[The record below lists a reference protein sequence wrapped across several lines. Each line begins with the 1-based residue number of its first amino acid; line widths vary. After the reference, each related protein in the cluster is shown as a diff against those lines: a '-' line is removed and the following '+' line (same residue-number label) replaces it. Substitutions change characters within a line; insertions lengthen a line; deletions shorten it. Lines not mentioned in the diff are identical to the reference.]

1 MLTALFVSLFVELRF
16 LTLKR
21 VEYILKIF
29 KSEGTVNLIKLFFR
43 VDQICFFFFFVGTWT
58 KKRIK
63 NKNQL
68 AVFHTFLIMIF

>member
-43 VDQICFFFFFVGTWT
+43 VDQFVFFFFVGTWT

>member
-68 AVFHTFLIMIF
+68 PVLIIHSLS

>member
-43 VDQICFFFFFVGTWT
+43 VDQICFFFFFLLGLGQ
-58 KKRIK
+58 KSELKIK
-63 NKNQL
+63 
-68 AVFHTFLIMIF
+68 IS